1 MNRKLLIIAGVVVVL
16 TALTGATPQE
26 TKRITEGGEFLQR
39 ASGDRSGHTG
49 GDGGLIELLS
59 KSRACTAGK
68 EQ

>member
-1 MNRKLLIIAGVVVVL
+1 MNRKLLIIASVVVVL

-26 TKRITEGGEFLQR
+26 TKQITEGGEFLQR
-39 ASGDRSGHTG
+39 AS

>member
-1 MNRKLLIIAGVVVVL
+1 MNRKLLIIASVVVVL

-26 TKRITEGGEFLQR
+26 TKKITKGGEFLQR
-39 ASGDRSGHTG
+39 ASGDRSGHTSV
-49 GDGGLIELLS
+49 DGGLIELLS